1 MIYNSCLLISQKDKE
16 YYEKCLS
23 SIKNGYVCDFIQVG
37 AYTFDNG
44 VTIYIDL
51 CSGDSNYYLQ
61 YVLVDKNNN
70 EVDSDTIDSLEDFEI
85 EDNKNIYRVHFALY
99 EEC

>member
-1 MIYNSCLLISQKDKE
+1 MIYTGTICKTKE
-16 YYEKCLS
+16 DIEHINKCLD

-37 AYTFDNG
+37 SYRFSNG
-44 VTIYIDL
+44 ITIYIDL

-85 EDNKNIYRVHFALY
+85 KDNKNIYRVHFALY